1 MKYAIQY
8 LFALILL
15 VFSTFTA
22 WYEGS
27 MIREVPWEWKYT
39 ALFTKMFN
47 GEITS
52 NSEISQL
59 DHFIYAAKFFPLY
72 PILMLLSLSYL
83 LTLSGYLLLKNN
95 TKRLTVFLSAVSVIY
110 VLFGITLSSSPTVG
124 GKYFTFLFLLA
135 GLINVALATLFFLRM
150 RKDVKKSESFIF
162 FN

>member
-8 LFALILL
+8 LIALILL
-15 VFSTFTA
+15 VFSTVTA

-39 ALFTKMFN
+39 AIFTKMFN
-47 GEITS
+47 GKITS
-52 NSEISQL
+52 NTEISQL
-59 DHFIYAAKFFPLY
+59 DYFIYAAKFSPLY
-72 PILMLLSLSYL
+72 PIVMLLSLSYL

-124 GKYFTFLFLLA
+124 GKYFTYNFIFMGFTNLA
-135 GLINVALATLFFLRM
+135 FATVYFFRM
-150 RKDVKKSESFIF
+150 RKDMKKIGSFIF
-162 FN
+162 FT